1 MFILLILD
9 SQSLNFLIERTIT
22 NKINELNTENFT
34 TIFNSFGKRKNVP
47 CPKGLKKLFLNYIE
61 QYINKFEFPQ
71 LISVVI
77 TFPKVI
83 DNFSKDNLSLLYMQL
98 SGHFQKINANKLV
111 HLFFIFYCGK
121 IRLNYSEKEVE
132 SFLQCFIDKQSELN
146 SKSAYL
152 LSLTYHFNPELN
164 LANNLMRDL
173 LMEVFERN
181 ITYFLPNELNSL
193 ITMYTNNPKF
203 ATLNIAHLI
212 KLYFNS
218 INTDYKE
225 MNIDELLLYLDTLI
239 FTISPVPQFHIESN
253 KFRELLE
260 DELINQTKE
269 LKLEHLI
276 ILLDLIDKKSVLNK
290 GLDISFVTDIILN
303 LSEKRSLTINECL
316 YITELLF
323 ERNDIKVVFWKEF
336 SRNITLL
343 DFMSNPEIKE
353 KIDKKLNLLLLI

>member
-1 MFILLILD
+1 
-9 SQSLNFLIERTIT
+9 
-22 NKINELNTENFT
+22 
-34 TIFNSFGKRKNVP
+34 
-47 CPKGLKKLFLNYIE
+47 
-61 QYINKFEFPQ
+61 
-71 LISVVI
+71 
-77 TFPKVI
+77 
-83 DNFSKDNLSLLYMQL
+83 
-98 SGHFQKINANKLV
+98 
-111 HLFFIFYCGK
+111 
-121 IRLNYSEKEVE
+121 
-132 SFLQCFIDKQSELN
+132 
-146 SKSAYL
+146 
-152 LSLTYHFNPELN
+152 
-164 LANNLMRDL
+164 
-173 LMEVFERN
+173 
-181 ITYFLPNELNSL
+181 
-193 ITMYTNNPKF
+193 
-203 ATLNIAHLI
+203 
-212 KLYFNS
+212 
-218 INTDYKE
+218 
-225 MNIDELLLYLDTLI
+225 MNIDQLLLLLDTLI

-336 SRNITLL
+336 SRNISLL